1 MPKKFTIRFHYVHSQ
16 SHLAV
21 SHTVKGENH
30 ETLKADHSFKI
41 IFFIVIGQY
50 NNVLKKS

>member
-50 NNVLKKS
+50 NNVLNKS